1 MKFLQF
7 NINSI
12 NTSLDEFWRY
22 QKENNY
28 DGIFLQETNYTD
40 WHTLVGAGVGRLIP
54 ISTKNVFRDDYINND
69 LEIIWNEIN
78 IQNKD
83 IIIGIIYITPG
94 NKNQLKILDKQLE
107 RHRGKN
113 IILLGDFNSR
123 SNTSSKSIQ

>member
-28 DGIFLQETNYTD
+28 DGIFLQETNYPD

-113 IILLGDFNSR
+113 IILLGDFNSK
-123 SNTSSKSIQ
+123 SNTSSKNIQ

>member
-1 MKFLQF
+1 M
-7 NINSI
+7 
-12 NTSLDEFWRY
+12 Y

-83 IIIGIIYITPG
+83 TIIGIIYITPG

-123 SNTSSKSIQ
+123 SNTSSKNIQ

>member
-1 MKFLQF
+1 MNFGG
-7 NINSI
+7 
-12 NTSLDEFWRY
+12 TSKRIIMMEYFYRKQTTQIGTLWLVQGLADSY
-22 QKENNY
+22 QS
-28 DGIFLQETNYTD
+28 QQ
-40 WHTLVGAGVGRLIP
+40 
-54 ISTKNVFRDDYINND
+54 KNVFRDDYISND

-83 IIIGIIYITPG
+83 IVIRIIYITPG

-123 SNTSSKSIQ
+123 SNTSSKNIQ

>member
-107 RHRGKN
+107 RH
-113 IILLGDFNSR
+113 
-123 SNTSSKSIQ
+123 